1 MLDTDIN
8 DTVMLEWLLASV
20 HFMHVLH
27 LATHTA
33 MCHTIRPANGN
44 KPKPHPTH
52 THI

>member
-8 DTVMLEWLLASV
+8 DTILLEWLLASV

-27 LATHTA
+27 LVAHTA
-33 MCHTIRPANGN
+33 MCHTNGLLMATN
-44 KPKPHPTH
+44 PTH